1 VIIQPEPNGKYFRTT
16 IKETYP
22 RNWAMISK
30 DLHAMGFDFR
40 EMNEYTGKET
50 MPDVT
55 DKFDNSYY

>member
-1 VIIQPEPNGKYFRTT
+1 MRTT
-16 IKETYP
+16 LKEEYP

-30 DLHAMGFDFR
+30 ELHRLGFDFR
-40 EMNEYTGKET
+40 EMNEYSGRET